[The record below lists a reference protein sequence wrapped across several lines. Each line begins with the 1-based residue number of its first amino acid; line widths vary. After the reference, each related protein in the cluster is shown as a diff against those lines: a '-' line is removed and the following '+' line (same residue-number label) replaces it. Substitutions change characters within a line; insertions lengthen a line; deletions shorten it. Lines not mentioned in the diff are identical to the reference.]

1 MSVNTMATEDV
12 YALINS
18 LHAQAT
24 GTTTITPTTPADFI
38 SVAAATLQAGTDTV
52 YNALMQTIGRT
63 IFSSR
68 PYAAKFGGIQ
78 ADANR
83 WGGITRKVSIADRDA
98 DAEKAY
104 HPTDGAAVDQWTIR
118 KSNVLETRYYGTDV
132 YQDWYTTFQDQLIN
146 AFQGP
151 DQLGSFVALQAQEMS
166 NKWEQYREELVRQML
181 ANFIAAKVDEGL
193 DGVVHLL
200 TEYNTMT
207 GLSLTATAV
216 YQPGNIE
223 PFFRWVRARINQLS
237 RLMTER
243 SIKYQINIGGK
254 PIMRHTP
261 VENQKIYLS
270 ADALDIIDAMVNT
283 VTYHDEPLAY
293 ADVEGVSYW
302 QSIGAPNSIKTTPV
316 YIDSGDGSVF
326 TAENP
331 VSQDNIFG
339 VIFDQDAMVY
349 NLRDWIMT
357 NTPLNARGLYWNTF
371 LTVNIQLCSDFTE
384 KGIVLL
390 LD

>member
-12 YALINS
+12 YQLINA
-18 LHAQAT
+18 LHSQAT
-24 GTTTITPTTPADFI
+24 GKTSIAPTTPADFI
-38 SVAAATLQAGTDTV
+38 SMATSTLQAGTDSV

-98 DAEKAY
+98 AAEMAY
-104 HPTDGAAVDQWTIR
+104 HPTDGTAVDQWTIR

-166 NKWEQYREELVRQML
+166 NKWEQYREELVRQNL
-181 ANFIAAKVDEGL
+181 SNFIAAKISLNNSVY
-193 DGVVHLL
+193 HLL
-200 TEYNTMT
+200 TEYNTLT
-207 GLSLTATAV
+207 GQTLTAADV
-216 YQPGNIE
+216 YKDPNMA
-223 PFFRWVRARINQLS
+223 PFFRWVRARINQIA
-237 RLMTER
+237 RQMTER
-243 SIKYQINIGGK
+243 STKFQVNITGK
-254 PIMRHTP
+254 EISRHTP
-261 VENQKIYLS
+261 LDRQKMYLS

-283 VTYHDEPLAY
+283 VTFHDEPLAY
-293 ADVEGVSYW
+293 ADVEAVSYW
-302 QSIGAPNSIKTTPV
+302 QAIDNPTAINTTPV
-316 YIDSGDGSVF
+316 YLDATTGAVA
-326 TAENP
+326 TAAQAVNEKD
-331 VSQDNIFG
+331 VFG
-339 VIFDQDAMVY
+339 VIFDEDAIVY

-371 LTVNIQLCSDFTE
+371 LTVNIQLCQDLTE
-384 KGIVLL
+384 KGAVLL

>member
-12 YALINS
+12 YALINA
-18 LHAQAT
+18 LHSQAT
-24 GTTTITPTTPADFI
+24 GKTSIAPTTPADFI
-38 SVAAATLQAGTDTV
+38 SMATSTLQAGTDSV

-151 DQLGSFVALQAQEMS
+151 DQLGSFVAMQAQEMS
-166 NKWEQYREELVRQML
+166 NKWEQYREELVRQNL
-181 ANFIAAKVDEGL
+181 SNFIAAKISLNNSVY
-193 DGVVHLL
+193 HLL
-200 TEYNTMT
+200 TEYNALT
-207 GLSLTATAV
+207 GQSLTAADV
-216 YQPGNIE
+216 YKDPNMA
-223 PFFRWVRARINQLS
+223 PFFRWVRARINQIA
-237 RLMTER
+237 RQMTER
-243 SIKYQINIGGK
+243 STKFQVNITGK
-254 PIMRHTP
+254 EISRHTP
-261 VENQKIYLS
+261 LDRQKMYLS

-283 VTYHDEPLAY
+283 VTFHDEPLAY
-293 ADVEGVSYW
+293 ADVEAVSSW
-302 QSIGAPNSIKTTPV
+302 QAIDAPTSINTTPV
-316 YIDSGDGSVF
+316 YLDAATGAVA
-326 TAENP
+326 TAAAAVTETD
-331 VSQDNIFG
+331 VFG
-339 VIFDQDAMVY
+339 VIFDEDAIVY

-371 LTVNIQLCSDFTE
+371 LTVNIKLCQDLTE
-384 KGIVLL
+384 KGAVLL

>member
-12 YALINS
+12 YALINA
-18 LHAQAT
+18 LHSQAT
-24 GTTTITPTTPADFI
+24 GKTSIAPTTPADFI
-38 SVAAATLQAGTDTV
+38 SMATSTLQAGTDSV

-98 DAEKAY
+98 AAEMAY
-104 HPTDGAAVDQWTIR
+104 HPTDGTAVDQWTIR

-166 NKWEQYREELVRQML
+166 NKWEQYREELVRQNL
-181 ANFIAAKVDEGL
+181 SNFIAAKISLNNSVY
-193 DGVVHLL
+193 HLL
-200 TEYNTMT
+200 TEYNQLTQQ
-207 GLSLTATAV
+207 SLTAADV
-216 YQPGNIE
+216 YKDPDMA
-223 PFFRWVRARINQLS
+223 PFFRWVRARINQIA
-237 RLMTER
+237 RQMTER
-243 SIKYQINIGGK
+243 STKFQVNITGK
-254 PIMRHTP
+254 EISRHTP
-261 VENQKIYLS
+261 LDRQKMYLS

-283 VTYHDEPLAY
+283 VTFHDEPLAY
-293 ADVEGVSYW
+293 ADVEAVSYW
-302 QSIGAPNSIKTTPV
+302 QAIDKPTTINTTPV
-316 YIDSGDGSVF
+316 YLDATTGAVA
-326 TAENP
+326 TAAAAVNETD
-331 VSQDNIFG
+331 VFG
-339 VIFDQDAMVY
+339 VIFDEDAIVY

-371 LTVNIQLCSDFTE
+371 LTVNIQLCQDLTE
-384 KGIVLL
+384 KGAVLL

>member
-12 YALINS
+12 YALINA
-18 LHAQAT
+18 LHSQAT
-24 GTTTITPTTPADFI
+24 GKTSVAPTTPADFI
-38 SVAAATLQAGTDTV
+38 SMATSTLQAGTDSV

-98 DAEKAY
+98 AAEMAY
-104 HPTDGAAVDQWTIR
+104 HPTDGTAVDPWVIR

-166 NKWEQYREELVRQML
+166 NKWEQYREELVRQNL
-181 ANFIAAKVDEGL
+181 SNFIAAKISLNNSVY
-193 DGVVHLL
+193 HLL
-200 TEYNTMT
+200 TEYNQLTQQ
-207 GLSLTATAV
+207 SLTAADV
-216 YQPGNIE
+216 YKDPDMA
-223 PFFRWVRARINQLS
+223 PFFRWVRARINQIA
-237 RLMTER
+237 RQMTER
-243 SIKYQINIGGK
+243 STKFQVNITGK
-254 PIMRHTP
+254 EISRHTP
-261 VENQKIYLS
+261 LDRQKMYLS

-283 VTYHDEPLAY
+283 VTFHDEPLAY
-293 ADVEGVSYW
+293 ADVEAVSYW
-302 QSIGAPNSIKTTPV
+302 QAIDKPTTINTTPV
-316 YIDSGDGSVF
+316 YLDAATGAVA
-326 TAENP
+326 TAAAAVNETD
-331 VSQDNIFG
+331 VFG
-339 VIFDQDAMVY
+339 VIFDEDAIVY

-371 LTVNIQLCSDFTE
+371 LTVNIQLCQDLTE
-384 KGIVLL
+384 KGAVLL

>member
-12 YALINS
+12 YQLINV
-18 LHAQAT
+18 LHSQAT
-24 GTTTITPTTPADFI
+24 GHSSLAPTTPSDFI
-38 SVAAATLQAGTDTV
+38 SVATTTLQAGADTV
-52 YNALMQTIGRT
+52 YNVLMQTIGRT

-83 WGGITRKVSIADRDA
+83 WGGITRKVSIADNVA
-98 DAEKAY
+98 PAESAY
-104 HPTDGAAVDQWTIR
+104 HPTDNTAVDQWVIR
-118 KSNVLETRYYGTDV
+118 KNNVLETRYYGTDV

-146 AFQGP
+146 AFRGP
-151 DQLGSFVALQAQEMS
+151 DELGSFVALQASEMN

-181 ANFIAAKVDEGL
+181 ANFIAAKIDEDNGI
-193 DGVVHLL
+193 VHLL

-207 GLSLTATAV
+207 GLSLTATDV

-237 RLMTER
+237 RQMTER
-243 SIKYQINIGGK
+243 SQLFQINITGK
-254 PIMRHTP
+254 AINRHTP

-283 VTYHDEPLAY
+283 VTFHDEPLAY

-302 QSIGAPNSIKTTPV
+302 QAIDTPNKINTTPV
-316 YIDSGDGSVF
+316 YIANNDGSVY
-326 TAENP
+326 TASGA
-331 VSQDNIFG
+331 VVQDNIFG

>member
-12 YALINS
+12 YQLINA
-18 LHAQAT
+18 LHSQAT
-24 GTTTITPTTPADFI
+24 GKTSIAPTTPADFI
-38 SVAAATLQAGTDTV
+38 SMATSTLQAGTDSV

-98 DAEKAY
+98 AAEMAY
-104 HPTDGAAVDQWTIR
+104 HPTDGTAVDPWVIR

-166 NKWEQYREELVRQML
+166 NKWEQYREELVRQNL
-181 ANFIAAKVDEGL
+181 SNFIAAKISLNNSVY
-193 DGVVHLL
+193 HLL
-200 TEYNTMT
+200 TEYNQLTQQ
-207 GLSLTATAV
+207 SLTAADV
-216 YQPGNIE
+216 YKDPDMA
-223 PFFRWVRARINQLS
+223 PFFRWVRARINQIA
-237 RLMTER
+237 RQMTER
-243 SIKYQINIGGK
+243 STKFQVNITGK
-254 PIMRHTP
+254 EISRHTP
-261 VENQKIYLS
+261 LDRQKMYLS

-283 VTYHDEPLAY
+283 VTFHDEPLAY
-293 ADVEGVSYW
+293 ADVEAVSYW
-302 QSIGAPNSIKTTPV
+302 QAIDKPTTINTTPV
-316 YIDSGDGSVF
+316 YLDATTGAVA
-326 TAENP
+326 TAAAAVNETD
-331 VSQDNIFG
+331 VFG
-339 VIFDQDAMVY
+339 VIFDEDAIVY

-371 LTVNIQLCSDFTE
+371 LTVNIQLCQDLTE
-384 KGIVLL
+384 KGAVLL